1 MKSSL
6 WWQDGKLDEDEFVRA
21 CMEDREI
28 RAMLTTS
35 GSVMPGK

>member
-1 MKSSL
+1 MFTVR
-6 WWQDGKLDEDEFVRA
+6 QDGELDEEEFVRA

-35 GSVMPGK
+35 GSVMPRE